1 MVFPYLEQLM
11 LSSRF
16 PRFLCCLLLM
26 VFTVSL
32 QAQMQTRYP
41 NRSIRWIVPFP
52 AGGGGDMISR
62 MVATKLAEAL
72 GTPVIVENVSGAQG
86 NIGAGRAATAAA
98 DGYTLLF
105 ATYGT
110 HAVNP
115 SIYASLPF
123 KEEDFTPVIWM
134 ANVPQVMSVHPAV
147 PARTVKEFVALAK
160 AKPAELNYASSSTI
174 NHVAAELF
182 NTMADI
188 KVTHI
193 PYKGGAPGT
202 LALLA
207 GEVSMSFL
215 DPTGALPHSKAGKL
229 RILAVT
235 TAKRSRS
242 FPDVPTIAESGY
254 PGYELASWNGV
265 LAPSGTPAAIVRQ
278 LNAEINKILALP
290 EIQGRLI
297 DVGYEP
303 VGGAPEDFGNLIRR
317 EISKWDPIVKAAK
330 IKAE

>member
-1 MVFPYLEQLM
+1 
-11 LSSRF
+11 
-16 PRFLCCLLLM
+16 
-26 VFTVSL
+26 
-32 QAQMQTRYP
+32 
-41 NRSIRWIVPFP
+41 
-52 AGGGGDMISR
+52 
-62 MVATKLAEAL
+62 
-72 GTPVIVENVSGAQG
+72 
-86 NIGAGRAATAAA
+86 
-98 DGYTLLF
+98 
-105 ATYGT
+105 
-110 HAVNP
+110 
-115 SIYASLPF
+115 
-123 KEEDFTPVIWM
+123 
-134 ANVPQVMSVHPAV
+134 
-147 PARTVKEFVALAK
+147 
-160 AKPAELNYASSSTI
+160 
-174 NHVAAELF
+174 
-182 NTMADI
+182 
-188 KVTHI
+188 
-193 PYKGGAPGT
+193 
-202 LALLA
+202 
-207 GEVSMSFL
+207 
-215 DPTGALPHSKAGKL
+215 L

>member
-1 MVFPYLEQLM
+1 
-11 LSSRF
+11 
-16 PRFLCCLLLM
+16 
-26 VFTVSL
+26 
-32 QAQMQTRYP
+32 
-41 NRSIRWIVPFP
+41 
-52 AGGGGDMISR
+52 
-62 MVATKLAEAL
+62 
-72 GTPVIVENVSGAQG
+72 
-86 NIGAGRAATAAA
+86 
-98 DGYTLLF
+98 
-105 ATYGT
+105 
-110 HAVNP
+110 
-115 SIYASLPF
+115 
-123 KEEDFTPVIWM
+123 
-134 ANVPQVMSVHPAV
+134 
-147 PARTVKEFVALAK
+147 
-160 AKPAELNYASSSTI
+160 
-174 NHVAAELF
+174 
-182 NTMADI
+182 
-188 KVTHI
+188 
-193 PYKGGAPGT
+193 
-202 LALLA
+202 
-207 GEVSMSFL
+207 MSFL